1 MKHKDKLFVT
11 IAVTDNT
18 GKKVAVVKNAR
29 YEAGM
34 AQIDKIID
42 TKYRQAKTPPP
53 PPLVM
58 SMILE
63 G

>member
-1 MKHKDKLFVT
+1 
-11 IAVTDNT
+11 
-18 GKKVAVVKNAR
+18 VVKNAR